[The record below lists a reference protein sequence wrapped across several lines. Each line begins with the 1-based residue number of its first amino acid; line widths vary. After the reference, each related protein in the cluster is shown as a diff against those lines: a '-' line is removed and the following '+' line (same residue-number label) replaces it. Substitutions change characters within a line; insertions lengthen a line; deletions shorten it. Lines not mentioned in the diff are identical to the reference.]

1 MRIDDGPFSNGLPPT
16 HPGEHLGDDLEA
28 IEMSAE
34 EFDRVLAVPPGTVSA
49 IIEGRC
55 DITAVLALRLSHY
68 FGTSARVW
76 MDMQNTYDLK
86 VAMRKWGGEIEEK
99 VQPRQIMIKNK
110 DDSK

>member
-1 MRIDDGPFSNGLPPT
+1 
-16 HPGEHLGDDLEA
+16 
-28 IEMSAE
+28 MSAE
-34 EFDRVLAVPPGTVSA
+34 EFDRVLAVPPGTISA

-86 VAMRKWGGEIEEK
+86 VAMRKWGREIEEQ
-99 VQPRQIMIKNK
+99 VQPSRPSVL
-110 DDSK
+110 D